1 MNKRIEELIKS
12 RGIIPEDKHYEIAE
26 LLVGECLK
34 EIKDMLVDESERLYP
49 NNKRTTEYVNERLMD
64 AHDNISERFGVKE

>member
-12 RGIIPEDKHYEIAE
+12 RGIIPEDEHYEIAE

-64 AHDNISERFGVKE
+64 AHDNISERFGVEE